1 MKLFGSKKSGRRSGG
16 RSDSG
21 KNRHS
26 SEMIRSNDNDLSDE
40 LEKSAGKTS
49 KHEQTKSKSVDE
61 IVAARNKKGKKK
73 KTGKVILIVVL
84 VLVVIAVGA
93 YAALQIFRP
102 HPKLTTTV

>member
-40 LEKSAGKTS
+40 LEKSAGKTDR
-49 KHEQTKSKSVDE
+49 KSV
-61 IVAARNKKGKKK
+61 V
-73 KTGKVILIVVL
+73 
-84 VLVVIAVGA
+84 
-93 YAALQIFRP
+93 
-102 HPKLTTTV
+102 

>member
-26 SEMIRSNDNDLSDE
+26 SEMIRSNDNDLPDE

-61 IVAARNKKGKKK
+61 IVAARNKRAKRK
-73 KTGKVILIVVL
+73 
-84 VLVVIAVGA
+84 
-93 YAALQIFRP
+93 RP
-102 HPKLTTTV
+102 ARSF

>member
-61 IVAARNKKGKKK
+61 IVAARKKKGNKK
-73 KTGKVILIVVL
+73 KTGKVILIIL
-84 VLVVIAVGA
+84 LVIALLAGGV
-93 YAALQIFRP
+93 YVALEYFSDP
-102 HPKLTTTV
+102 PE